1 MKNLYILLLLLI
13 TTISSCVKDLPK
25 KNPLDG
31 LPIVSTQ
38 GIYEV
43 TAKSFKVYS
52 RIESDA
58 YEELIEKG
66 FCWGV
71 DTLPTLL
78 NSSTSNTTF
87 YSSNL
92 DYTSRIT
99 NFQSAK
105 VYYIRAYVK
114 TKEKV
119 AYGNDLKIRTNGY
132 SSVLKDI
139 DGNQYKT
146 VVIGKQ
152 EWMAEN
158 LKVTKF
164 NNGTPISNISDNSI
178 WLNNKKNALCY
189 YDNNQSNKILYG
201 NLYNGY
207 VIQSATTNNLNVCP
221 IRWHIP
227 SSSDWDVLEG
237 YVRLNDPN
245 KPSENGSYA
254 ARSLKADGEN
264 LFYFS
269 ALTGGGY
276 RKSDAYFEGINNAGN
291 WWTSDFSMVEIGYL
305 NWLEG
310 GDNMNLL
317 NAFSIR
323 CIKD

>member
-1 MKNLYILLLLLI
+1 MKNLYILLLILI
-13 TTISSCVKDLPK
+13 TTISSCIKDLPK

-43 TAKSFKVYS
+43 TAKSFKVYA

-58 YEELIEKG
+58 DEELIEKG
-66 FCWGV
+66 FCWGE

-105 VYYIRAYVK
+105 VYHIRAYVK

-119 AYGNDLKIRTNGY
+119 AYGNDIKIRTNGY

-189 YDNNQSNKILYG
+189 YDNNPSNEILYG
-201 NLYNGY
+201 KLYNGY
-207 VIQSATTNNLNVCP
+207 VIQSATTTNLNVCP
-221 IRWHIP
+221 IGWHIP
-227 SSSDWDVLEG
+227 SSGEWDELVG
-237 YVRLNDPN
+237 YVRLNDSL
-245 KPSENGSYA
+245 SEPGSDVSS
-254 ARSLKADGEN
+254 SLKADGEN

-269 ALTGGGY
+269 ALKGGGY
-276 RKSDAYFEGINNAGN
+276 RTSSSNFEGKNNAGN
-291 WWTSDFSMVEIGYL
+291 WWRTDFSYISIGYYS
-305 NWLEG
+305 WLRT
-310 GDNMNLL
+310 DFN